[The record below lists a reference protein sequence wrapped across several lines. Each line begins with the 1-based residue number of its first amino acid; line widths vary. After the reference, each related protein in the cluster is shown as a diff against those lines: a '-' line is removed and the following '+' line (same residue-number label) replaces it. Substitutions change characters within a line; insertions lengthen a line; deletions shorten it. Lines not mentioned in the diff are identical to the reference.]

1 MAANTDTGAQYAVAQ
16 NTFAKFMNG
25 LKWGGIASFLIAA
38 LVVYLVH

>member
-1 MAANTDTGAQYAVAQ
+1 MTANTDNDTNYAAAET
-16 NTFAKFMNG
+16 TFAKFFNG